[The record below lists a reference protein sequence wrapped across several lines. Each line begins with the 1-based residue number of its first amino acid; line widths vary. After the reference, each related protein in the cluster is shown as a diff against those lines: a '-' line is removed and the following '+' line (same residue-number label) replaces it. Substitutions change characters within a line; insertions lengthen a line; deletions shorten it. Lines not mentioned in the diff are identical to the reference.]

1 MGLSDVAVDA
11 FAAEVRRLEGAGEPP
26 LYPAYKLLL
35 EAVYG
40 AGYIVDTLL
49 RQPGAGFPD
58 FTVTRNGRLI
68 NWLEVKHPG
77 VSVDPLPGPD
87 QQRFDRYR
95 EALPHIV
102 LTNGW
107 TWRLFKAGLEIDRC
121 DLPRTWLTGTTT
133 LDAAQRNEL
142 ERFGMRIAALTPSV
156 ASSDDEAVSLLASSA
171 WLIER
176 AVLDAEAPLPS
187 SLTQAQQSFS
197 DLLQTNP
204 ADPSALG
211 FEEFADQLAQA
222 CVFGYVMARVEAGV
236 DIDPYTAH
244 GHLSNVQHPFLQ
256 ATLHAMVAPDPQL
269 QDALLGILRTAC
281 DAVNAAAPVLAG
293 PAGDWKKV
301 PYVYEPFFTRYKPKD
316 RFKFGVF
323 YTPQEITTFQVR
335 EIQDRLRED
344 FGLIGLT
351 DPNVRFLEPACGTGT
366 YLLALAEE
374 ALAEAHAAGAPAGS
388 VLKDLF
394 EQRVVAFEVS
404 PGPAAVAQARLASW
418 LKGHGATLTRR
429 LPVFTT
435 NTLTPPAAGT
445 AGSGA
450 GPANI
455 WMANVS
461 LEQQATDRVKS
472 ERPILVV
479 FGNPP
484 WGDRPRDSFRIG
496 TTAGQ
501 NIIAEWATGAE
512 GAVINLYDL
521 YVAFWRFA
529 CSLLLERPAV
539 QPAEGIVSYITNRSW
554 LRGKAYSGMR
564 AWLRRHA
571 AQATVTDLGGDS
583 RAGARSDDEAVF
595 AIRAGSAV
603 ATLAF
608 RDGADGSVRLRRVRG
623 SRIDKLHALASG
635 ALPPLEAVA
644 GVGGDPFGP
653 VDWGVLAHGLP
664 IGKFFTK
671 HYPGVKTHRDELVID
686 VDRDALLARLRAWNG
701 KAQTARAEQFH
712 NTDSR
717 TLPDNVTIDDTL
729 VVAHRYRPLDDR
741 LLYNDRRF
749 IDRPGGISAHYE
761 RVADAI
767 CLLTMDTR
775 TTIGPAVIATS
786 TLPGYD
792 SFRGA
797 YGSHAW
803 PIVGTPEDAAQAG
816 FQDPLMLPDALTADA
831 RAWLTVHHPGASAQ
845 DVACFLLALGNAPG
859 YTQTFREAL
868 EVEIVRFPAVTDPD
882 VFNEGVAIGE
892 RLLNAWMLQ
901 SPPAGTW
908 TQVAAGIPLG
918 EAQVLAGRIVF
929 ANGDVLDGLHPR
941 IHEFEVSTYKVMER
955 YLQARAHLT
964 ATPAVADG
972 IRRVAAAI
980 ADILDEDAACDDL
993 LARAIAEPYVVW

>member
-1 MGLSDVAVDA
+1 MGLTNVAVDA
-11 FAAEVRRLEGAGEPP
+11 FATEVRRLAGAGEPP

-40 AGYIVDTLL
+40 AGYVVDTLL

-68 NWLEVKHPG
+68 NWVEVKHPG

-107 TWRLFKAGLEIDRC
+107 TWRLFQAGEEIDRC
-121 DLPRTWLTGTTT
+121 DLSQTWLTGGTA
-133 LDAAQRNEL
+133 LDAAQRTEL
-142 ERFGMRIAALTPSV
+142 ERFGKRIAALTPSV
-156 ASSDDEAVSLLASSA
+156 ASSEDEAVGLLATSA

-176 AVLDAEAPLPS
+176 AVLDAQAALPS
-187 SLTQAQQSFS
+187 SLVQAQQSFS

-211 FEEFADQLAQA
+211 FEDFADQLAQA
-222 CVFGYVMARVEAGV
+222 CVFGYLMARVEAGA

-269 QDALLGILRTAC
+269 QDVLLGILRTAC

-293 PAGDWKKV
+293 PNGDWQKV
-301 PYVYEPFFTRYKPKD
+301 PYVYEPFFIRYKPKD

-335 EIQDRLRED
+335 EIQERLRTD
-344 FGLIGLT
+344 FGLSGLT
-351 DPNVRFLEPACGTGT
+351 DPSVRFLEPACGTGT

-374 ALAEAHAAGAPAGS
+374 ALAEAQAAGAPAGS

-394 EQRVVAFEVS
+394 EQRVTAFEVS
-404 PGPAAVAQARLASW
+404 PGPAAVAQARLSSW
-418 LKGHGATLTRR
+418 LKGHGAMLTGR

-445 AGSGA
+445 AGTGA

-461 LEQQATDRVKS
+461 REQQATDRVKS

-501 NIIAEWATGAE
+501 NIIAEWATGAQ

-564 AWLRRHA
+564 AWLRRHN

-595 AIRAGSAV
+595 AIRAGSAIS
-603 ATLAF
+603 TLVF
-608 RDGADGSVRLRRVRG
+608 HDGADSSVALRRVRG
-623 SRIDKLHALASG
+623 NRIDKLDALTSG
-635 ALPPLEAVA
+635 TLPPLETVQ
-644 GVGGDPFGP
+644 GNGGDPFGP
-653 VDWGVLAHGLP
+653 VDWGALAHGLA
-664 IGKFFTK
+664 IGKFFNE
-671 HYPGVKTHRDELVID
+671 HYPGVKTHRDGLVID
-686 VDRDALLARLRAWNG
+686 VDRDALLTRLRTWNAG
-701 KAQTARAEQFH
+701 PQDERVAAFH
-712 NTDSR
+712 NTASR
-717 TLPDNVTIDDTL
+717 TAPDNVTINDAL

-741 LLYNDRRF
+741 LLYSDRRF
-749 IDRPGGISAHYE
+749 LDRPGGISVHYK

-775 TTIGPAVIATS
+775 TTIGPAVTATS

-797 YGSHAW
+797 YGCHAW
-803 PIVGTPEDAAQAG
+803 PVVGTPHHAAQDG

-831 RAWLTVHHPGASAQ
+831 HAWLAAHHPAATAQ
-845 DVACFLLALGNAPG
+845 DVACFLLALGNAHS
-859 YTQTFREAL
+859 YTRTFREAL
-868 EVEIVRFPAVTDPD
+868 EVEIVRFPAITDPHI
-882 VFNEGVAIGE
+882 FNEGVAIGE
-892 RLLNAWMLQ
+892 RLLGAWMLQ

-908 TQVAAGIPLG
+908 TQVAADIPLG
-918 EAQVLAGRIVF
+918 DAQVLASKIVF

-941 IHEFEVSTYKVMER
+941 IHEFEVSTYRVMER

-964 ATPAVADG
+964 ATPTVADA

-980 ADILDEDAACDDL
+980 ADILDEETACDDL
-993 LARAIAEPYVVW
+993 LARAIAAPYVSW